1 MFRKFN
7 VSVLALVFSTL
18 AVALAAHAS
27 DAPEMSHDGL
37 QRVESKYFK
46 EVYVRPGASFDQ
58 YTKMALLDCLVAFR
72 KNWQRDQ
79 RMEGHLVTSKDMD
92 AIRATL
98 ATDFRTIFTD
108 ALNKGGYTLVDQNG
122 EDVLI
127 VRPAIVGLDVTA
139 PDTHQPG
146 RGRTFATSSGEA
158 TLVLEAYDGPSGEIV
173 ARVIDRERGRDVG
186 RMMWQNSVTNRA
198 EADRIMRKWADLMR
212 QALDNA
218 RGKAAAS

>member
-1 MFRKFN
+1 MFRRFN
-7 VSVLALVFSTL
+7 ISVVAFLLSALLVPV
-18 AVALAAHAS
+18 VARAA
-27 DAPEMSHDGL
+27 DAAELSHDGL
-37 QRVESKYFK
+37 QRVESKYFN

-58 YTKMALLDCLVAFR
+58 YTKMALLDCEVAFR

-79 RMEGHLVTSKDMD
+79 RMEGRFVTSKDMD

-98 ATDFRTIFTD
+98 ATDFRTIFTE

-122 EDVLI
+122 DDVLI
-127 VRPAIVGLDVTA
+127 IRPGVVGLDVTA
-139 PDTHQPG
+139 PDTLEPG
-146 RGRTFATSSGEA
+146 RGRTFATSAGEA
-158 TLVLEAYDGPSGEIV
+158 TLVLEAYDGPSGEIL
-173 ARVIDRERGRDVG
+173 ARVIDRERGRDMG

-218 RGKAAAS
+218 RGKPAAS